1 MRVDRFLANLKY
13 GSRTEV
19 RDLISQGRVTVN
31 GVPVT
36 DPATL
41 VDPDNDPVEVDGVK
55 VFYRRWI
62 YLMVNKPQGVLS
74 ANKDDRLPTVV
85 GLLKDPFDRFD
96 LDLCGRLDLDTEGL
110 VLLTNDGE
118 YLHQVISPKKDVL
131 KTYEAVLA
139 KPLGDVSPL
148 ETGVTLLDGKNNP
161 YRTKPAKIERISET
175 VCRIS
180 IGEGKYH
187 EVKRMF
193 EAIGNEV
200 LALKRLSI
208 GGLVLDPSLAPGEY
222 KELSF
227 SEVQAVFR

>member
-1 MRVDRFLANLKY
+1 MRIDRFLSNLKY
-13 GSRTEV
+13 GSRSEV
-19 RDLISQGRVTVN
+19 RDLIAGGRITRN
-31 GVPVT
+31 RVPVT
-36 DPATL
+36 DPGVL
-41 VDPDNDPVEVDGVK
+41 VDPENDPVEVDGIR

-62 YLMVNKPQGVLS
+62 YLMMNKPQGVLS
-74 ANKDDRLPTVV
+74 ANRDDRLPTVT
-85 GLLKDPFDRFD
+85 GLLHDPFDRFD

-110 VLLTNDGE
+110 ILLTNDGE

-139 KPLGDVSPL
+139 RPLGDVTPL
-148 ETGVTLLDGKNNP
+148 EEGITLLDGKDRP
-161 YRTKPAKIERISET
+161 YRTKPAKIERIAET

-200 LALKRLSI
+200 VSLKRLAI

-227 SEVQAVFR
+227 SEIQLVFR